1 MIIYE
6 DESLV
11 IPVGL
16 GNNSTDVSKTL
27 QEKNVTITENTT
39 TQVTPDSNYIGLSRV
54 VITTDIPTGVNN
66 QEKSETVHAN
76 TSMTIYPDSGYTGLS
91 RVNVTAKADLQD
103 KFAKI
108 SQGGVTNITYD
119 EGFDGLNSVEVFV
132 DVPLGKIEFD
142 SSTNAQRVVTDSS
155 GYCDITVNPYTV
167 KDIYVDSSTSPQ
179 VIRPTDTDAF
189 NNIYINKLSLDPLNI
204 NPSKSMQVF
213 QGAYDFVQVH
223 PVTSSIDS
231 NIVPRNIRKDVSIL
245 GVKGTLE
252 SVGDIEELTVDS
264 STSTQVYTPSQGYI
278 GFSKVTVEPY
288 VLDSK
293 TIDSSTVRQIV
304 TSDEDGLSSVTVEPY
319 VLDSKTVK
327 SSTDRQIVTSNEDG
341 LSSVTVEPYALDSKT
356 IDSSTVRQIVTSDK
370 DGLSSVTV
378 DPYTLESRTV
388 DAGTEDKIVT
398 PTRADALSSVKVNK
412 VTSNIDSNI
421 IPENIRKDTTI
432 LGVTGTFE
440 GSGNCIPGVPYIE
453 SVDDNDGV
461 MIYLGIGTVQE
472 YTTQVRLSCE
482 FYVPYTGT
490 FSQFETSKPARTTK
504 GIVGLAGINNNTSYL
519 WDSAYGI
526 GVGRNTDAGTGPT
539 HIYMF
544 GGSDN
549 GTSKCSR
556 VNIDRVDYDKN
567 WIDRNIV
574 GVAYGGTVTISP
586 NFTSSMGVINYSYL
600 FTYTPS
606 PETVDIGT
614 VPNSGEWAVFGWN
627 AESHNTLSTAPIGTR
642 IYELHINLNNTRISR
657 NVQYDFY
664 PVKVGNYG
672 GLAKYQDGV
681 FIENL
686 LASNPASVIYG
697 TQTTSKK

>member
-16 GNNSTDVSKTL
+16 GNNYTDDSKIL

-39 TQVTPDSNYIGLSRV
+39 TQVTPDNNYIGLSRV
-54 VITTDIPTGVNN
+54 IITTDIPTGVNN

-119 EGFDGLNSVEVFV
+119 EGFDGLKSVEVFV

-231 NIVPRNIRKDVSIL
+231 NIVPKNIRKDVSIL

-304 TSDEDGLSSVTVEPY
+304 TS
-319 VLDSKTVK
+319 
-327 SSTDRQIVTSNEDG
+327 NEDG
-341 LSSVTVEPYALDSKT
+341 LSSVTVEPY
-356 IDSSTVRQIVTSDK
+356 
-370 DGLSSVTV
+370 
-378 DPYTLESRTV
+378 TLESRTV
-388 DAGTEDKIVT
+388 DAEVTDKIVT

-440 GSGNCIPGVPYIE
+440 GSGICIPGVPYIE
-453 SVDDNDGV
+453 SVDDTDGV
-461 MIYLGIGTVQE
+461 MIYLGIGTVPE
-472 YTTQVRLSCE
+472 YTTKVRLLCE
-482 FYVPYTGT
+482 FYVPDAGT
-490 FSQFETSKPARTTK
+490 FKAFSTDTPATTTK
-504 GIVGLAGINNNTSYL
+504 GIVGLAGVNYTGSS
-519 WDSAYGI
+519 WDSTYGI
-526 GVGRNTDAGTGPT
+526 GVGRTTAGAGPT

-549 GTSKCSR
+549 GTSKYSR
-556 VNIDRVDYDKN
+556 ANIENNKK
-567 WIDRNIV
+567 WIYRNIV
-574 GVAYGGTVTISP
+574 SADYGGDVAK
-586 NFTSSMGVINYSYL
+586 FGQSMGIISESHL
-600 FTYTPS
+600 FIRTPS
-606 PETVDIGT
+606 PSVNDLGT

-627 AESHNTLSTAPIGTR
+627 AGTHDTLNTAPIGTR
-642 IYELHINLNNTRISR
+642 IY
-657 NVQYDFY
+657 
-664 PVKVGNYG
+664 
-672 GLAKYQDGV
+672 
-681 FIENL
+681 
-686 LASNPASVIYG
+686 
-697 TQTTSKK
+697 

>member
-16 GNNSTDVSKTL
+16 GNNSTDDSKRL
-27 QEKNVTITENTT
+27 QTKNVTITENTT

-54 VITTDIPTGVNN
+54 SITTDIPTEVNN

-76 TSMTIYPDSGYTGLS
+76 TTRTIYPDSGYTGLS

-142 SSTNAQRVVTDSS
+142 SSTNAQKVATDSS

-167 KDIYVDSSTSPQ
+167 KDVYVDSSTSPQ

-189 NNIYINKLSLDPLNI
+189 NNIYINQLSLDPLTI

-223 PVTSSIDS
+223 PVTSSIDN

-264 STSTQVYTPSQGYI
+264 STSTQVYTPSEGSV

-288 VLDSK
+288 TLDSK

-319 VLDSKTVK
+319 
-327 SSTDRQIVTSNEDG
+327 
-341 LSSVTVEPYALDSKT
+341 
-356 IDSSTVRQIVTSDK
+356 
-370 DGLSSVTV
+370 
-378 DPYTLESRTV
+378 TLESRTV
-388 DAGTEDKIVT
+388 DAEVTDKIVT

-453 SVDDNDGV
+453 SVNDTDGA
-461 MIYLGIGTVQE
+461 MIYLGIGTVPE
-472 YTTQVRLSCE
+472 YTTKVQLECE
-482 FYVPYTGT
+482 FYLSGAGEFNA
-490 FSQFETSKPARTTK
+490 FSADMPATTTK
-504 GIVGLAGINNNTSYL
+504 GIVGLAGVNYTGSS
-519 WDSAYGI
+519 WDSTYGI
-526 GVGRNTDAGTGPT
+526 GVGRDTDTGTGPT

-549 GTSKCSR
+549 GTSKYSK
-556 VNIDRVDYDKN
+556 VKIDRVDYDKN

-606 PETVDIGT
+606 PVTVDIGT
-614 VPNSGEWAVFGWN
+614 VPHSGEWAVFGWN

-657 NVQYDFY
+657 SVQYDFY

-686 LASNPASVIYG
+686 LASTPASVIYG
-697 TQTTSKK
+697 TQTTSRK

>member
-16 GNNSTDVSKTL
+16 GNNSTDDSKIL

-54 VITTDIPTGVNN
+54 VITTDIHTGVNN

-231 NIVPRNIRKDVSIL
+231 NIVPENIRKDTTIL
-245 GVKGTLE
+245 GVRGTLE
-252 SVGDIEELTVDS
+252 SAGDMEELAVDS

-319 VLDSKTVK
+319 
-327 SSTDRQIVTSNEDG
+327 
-341 LSSVTVEPYALDSKT
+341 
-356 IDSSTVRQIVTSDK
+356 
-370 DGLSSVTV
+370 
-378 DPYTLESRTV
+378 TLESRTV

-398 PTRADALSSVKVNK
+398 PTIADALSSVKVNK

-421 IPENIRKDTTI
+421 VPENIRKDTTI
-432 LGVTGTFE
+432 LGVTGTLEAIGKTEELIVDSSTSTQVYTPQEGNVGFSKVTVNGYTANYASLFE
-440 GSGNCIPGVPYIE
+440 QVDANTPYVNLYAGNLMGLKTVGTFAFSGHRYRNITLPNTVIALSEHSFHDGNYESIDMSNINTYKFPNYSIKSSVITSSIVKSITFPNKMNILKNDNLWFAVDECRIDTIDLRNCINLRKM
-453 SVDDNDGV
+453 S
-461 MIYLGIGTVQE
+461 
-472 YTTQVRLSCE
+472 RL
-482 FYVPYTGT
+482 
-490 FSQFETSKPARTTK
+490 
-504 GIVGLAGINNNTSYL
+504 INNSNVKT
-519 WDSAYGI
+519 
-526 GVGRNTDAGTGPT
+526 
-539 HIYMF
+539 IY
-544 GGSDN
+544 
-549 GTSKCSR
+549 
-556 VNIDRVDYDKN
+556 I
-567 WIDRNIV
+567 
-574 GVAYGGTVTISP
+574 
-586 NFTSSMGVINYSYL
+586 
-600 FTYTPS
+600 
-606 PETVDIGT
+606 
-614 VPNSGEWAVFGWN
+614 
-627 AESHNTLSTAPIGTR
+627 
-642 IYELHINLNNTRISR
+642 
-657 NVQYDFY
+657 
-664 PVKVGNYG
+664 
-672 GLAKYQDGV
+672 
-681 FIENL
+681 
-686 LASNPASVIYG
+686 PASVTDIDYLAYDCTELTDIYCYAADPPRVSSLVINIG
-697 TQTTSKK
+697 TGGVLHVPSGSKERYERSDWMSKGMQYSLGRYGWTVVEDL

>member
-16 GNNSTDVSKTL
+16 GNNSTDDSKRL
-27 QEKNVTITENTT
+27 QTKNVTITENTT

-54 VITTDIPTGVNN
+54 SITTDIPTEIHN
-66 QEKSETVHAN
+66 QQKDEVVHAN
-76 TSMTIYPDSGYTGLS
+76 TTRTIYPDSGYTGLS

-142 SSTNAQRVVTDSS
+142 SSTNAQKVVTDSS

-319 VLDSKTVK
+319 VLDSKT
-327 SSTDRQIVTSNEDG
+327 
-341 LSSVTVEPYALDSKT
+341 
-356 IDSSTVRQIVTSDK
+356 IDSSTVRQIVTSDE

-378 DPYTLESRTV
+378 EPYTLESRTV

-440 GSGNCIPGVPYIE
+440 GSGNCIPGIPYIE
-453 SVDDNDGV
+453 SVNDTDGV
-461 MIYLGIGTVQE
+461 MIYLGLGTFPE
-472 YTTQVRLSCE
+472 YTTKVQLECE
-482 FYVPYTGT
+482 FYLSGAGEFNA
-490 FSQFETSKPARTTK
+490 FSADMPATTTK
-504 GIVGLAGINNNTSYL
+504 GIVGLAGVNYTGSS
-519 WDSAYGI
+519 WDSTYGI
-526 GVGRNTDAGTGPT
+526 GVGRTTAGTGPT

-549 GTSKCSR
+549 GASKYSR
-556 VNIDRVDYDKN
+556 EKFNNNKN
-567 WIDRNIV
+567 WIHRNIV
-574 GVAYGGTVTISP
+574 GVDYGGDVAKFS
-586 NFTSSMGVINYSYL
+586 SSMGVITGSCL

-606 PETVDIGT
+606 PFTVDMGT
-614 VPNSGEWAVFGWN
+614 VPYSGEWAVFGWN
-627 AESHNTLSTAPIGTR
+627 AESITLSTAPIGTR
-642 IYELHINLNNTRISR
+642 IYELHIKIGS
-657 NVQYDFY
+657 NVYDFY

-697 TQTTSKK
+697 TQTTSRK

>member
-16 GNNSTDVSKTL
+16 GNNSTDDSKIL

-39 TQVTPDSNYIGLSRV
+39 TQVTPDNNYIGLSRV
-54 VITTDIPTGVNN
+54 SITTDIHTGVNN

-142 SSTNAQRVVTDSS
+142 SSTNAQRVATDSS

-245 GVKGTLE
+245 GVKGTLA

-304 TSDEDGLSSVTVEPY
+304 TS
-319 VLDSKTVK
+319 
-327 SSTDRQIVTSNEDG
+327 NEDG
-341 LSSVTVEPYALDSKT
+341 LSSVTVE
-356 IDSSTVRQIVTSDK
+356 
-370 DGLSSVTV
+370 
-378 DPYTLESRTV
+378 PYTLESRTV

-432 LGVTGTFE
+432 LGVTGTLE
-440 GSGNCIPGVPYIE
+440 AIGKTE
-453 SVDDNDGV
+453 ELTVDSS
-461 MIYLGIGTVQE
+461 TS
-472 YTTQVRLSCE
+472 TQV
-482 FYVPYTGT
+482 
-490 FSQFETSKPARTTK
+490 
-504 GIVGLAGINNNTSYL
+504 
-519 WDSAYGI
+519 
-526 GVGRNTDAGTGPT
+526 
-539 HIYMF
+539 
-544 GGSDN
+544 
-549 GTSKCSR
+549 
-556 VNIDRVDYDKN
+556 
-567 WIDRNIV
+567 
-574 GVAYGGTVTISP
+574 
-586 NFTSSMGVINYSYL
+586 
-600 FTYTPS
+600 YTPS
-606 PETVDIGT
+606 EGSAGFSKVTVNGYTNNYAAIFDDSIMGIDLT
-614 VPNSGEWAVFGWN
+614 
-627 AESHNTLSTAPIGTR
+627 AENLRGLKHVAKQAFITLSSYVSDMKYNNITLPDTVESVSYYICYRSNYNTVSLYDTNIINWPGPFEDAATAFPQFIGSTISSIVFPRKMRSFLRRSGYVIEECTIETIDLNPCQNLYNIDLLVQNSTVKSIIIPASCENIHNLAYTCTELADIYCYAPIPPQVFSLVYKIRKGGVLHVPSGSKER
-642 IYELHINLNNTRISR
+642 YEQSDWMIATKEYSLGHYAWTVVEDL
-657 NVQYDFY
+657 
-664 PVKVGNYG
+664 
-672 GLAKYQDGV
+672 
-681 FIENL
+681 
-686 LASNPASVIYG
+686 
-697 TQTTSKK
+697 

>member
-16 GNNSTDVSKTL
+16 GNNSTDDSKIL

-142 SSTNAQRVVTDSS
+142 SSTNAQKVVTDSS

-167 KDIYVDSSTSPQ
+167 KDVYIDSSTSPQ

-213 QGAYDFVQVH
+213 QGAYDFIQVH

-231 NIVPRNIRKDVSIL
+231 NIVPENIRKDTTIL
-245 GVKGTLE
+245 GVKGSLE
-252 SVGDIEELTVDS
+252 SAGDMEELAVDS
-264 STSTQVYTPSQGYI
+264 STSTQVYTPRQGYI
-278 GFSKVTVEPY
+278 GFSKVTVEPYALDSKTIDSSTVRQIVTSDKNGLSSVTVVPY

-304 TSDEDGLSSVTVEPY
+304 TSDEDGLSSVTVE
-319 VLDSKTVK
+319 
-327 SSTDRQIVTSNEDG
+327 
-341 LSSVTVEPYALDSKT
+341 
-356 IDSSTVRQIVTSDK
+356 
-370 DGLSSVTV
+370 
-378 DPYTLESRTV
+378 PYTLESRTV

-453 SVDDNDGV
+453 SVDGSEGV
-461 MIYLGIGTVQE
+461 MIYLGLGTVPE
-472 YTTQVRLSCE
+472 HTTKVQLECE
-482 FYVPYTGT
+482 FYLSGEGT
-490 FSQFETSKPARTTK
+490 FTPFSTDIPARTTK
-504 GIVGLAGINNNTSYL
+504 GIVGLAGINYTGSS
-519 WDSAYGI
+519 WDSTYGI
-526 GVGRNTDAGTGPT
+526 GVGRDTAGTGPT

-549 GTSKCSR
+549 GTSKYSIE
-556 VNIDRVDYDKN
+556 NFNNNKN
-567 WIDRNIV
+567 WIHRNIV
-574 GVAYGGTVTISP
+574 GVQYGGDVAK
-586 NFTSSMGVINYSYL
+586 FTSRMGVITGSYL
-600 FTYTPS
+600 FTYIPTPVN
-606 PETVDIGT
+606 PDMGT
-614 VPNSGEWAVFGWN
+614 VPYSGEWAVFGWN
-627 AESHNTLSTAPIGTR
+627 AESITLGTAPIGTR
-642 IYELHINLNNTRISR
+642 IYELHIYLGG
-657 NVQYDFY
+657 VQYDFY

-672 GLAKYQDGV
+672 GLAKYQNGV

-697 TQTTSKK
+697 TQTTSRK

>member
-16 GNNSTDVSKTL
+16 GSNSTDDSKKV

-142 SSTNAQRVVTDSS
+142 SSTNVQRVATDSS

-167 KDIYVDSSTSPQ
+167 KDVYIDSSTSPQ
-179 VIRPTDTDAF
+179 VITPTDTDAF
-189 NNIYINKLSLDPLNI
+189 NNIYINPLYLDSIDI
-204 NPSKSMQVF
+204 NPDKNMQVF
-213 QGAYDFVQVH
+213 QGAYDFIQVH

-231 NIVPRNIRKDVSIL
+231 NIVPKNIRKDVSIL

-264 STSTQVYTPSQGYI
+264 STSTQVYTPRQGYI
-278 GFSKVTVEPY
+278 GFSKVTVVPY

-319 VLDSKTVK
+319 
-327 SSTDRQIVTSNEDG
+327 
-341 LSSVTVEPYALDSKT
+341 
-356 IDSSTVRQIVTSDK
+356 
-370 DGLSSVTV
+370 
-378 DPYTLESRTV
+378 TLESRTV

-398 PTRADALSSVKVNK
+398 PTIADALSSVKVNK

-453 SVDDNDGV
+453 SVDDTTGV
-461 MIYLGIGTVQE
+461 MIYLGLGTVPE
-472 YTTQVRLSCE
+472 YTTKVNLLCE
-482 FYVPYTGT
+482 FYLSGAGRFNP
-490 FSQFETSKPARTTK
+490 FSTDMPARTTK
-504 GIVGLAGINNNTSYL
+504 GIVGLAGVNYTGSS
-519 WDSAYGI
+519 WDSTYGI
-526 GVGRNTDAGTGPT
+526 GVGTDTSSVGHTY
-539 HIYMF
+539 IYMF

-549 GTSKCSR
+549 GTSKYSR
-556 VNIDRVDYDKN
+556 EKFDNNKN
-567 WIDRNIV
+567 WIHRNIV
-574 GVAYGGTVTISP
+574 GVQYGGDVT
-586 NFTSSMGVINYSYL
+586 NFTSRMSVITDSYL

-606 PETVDIGT
+606 PLVVDMGT

-627 AESHNTLSTAPIGTR
+627 AGSHNTLSTAPIGTR
-642 IYELHINLNNTRISR
+642 IYELHIKIGS
-657 NVQYDFY
+657 NVYDFY

>member
-1 MIIYE
+1 MVIYE

-16 GNNSTDVSKTL
+16 GNNSIDDSKIL
-27 QEKNVTITENTT
+27 QTKNVTITENTT

-54 VITTDIPTGVNN
+54 VITTDIPSGVNN
-66 QEKSETVHAN
+66 QDKSETVHAN

-119 EGFDGLNSVEVFV
+119 EGFDGLKSVEVFV

-167 KDIYVDSSTSPQ
+167 KDVYVDSSTSPQ

-264 STSTQVYTPSQGYI
+264 STSAQVYTPSQGYI

-288 VLDSK
+288 
-293 TIDSSTVRQIV
+293 T
-304 TSDEDGLSSVTVEPY
+304 
-319 VLDSKTVK
+319 
-327 SSTDRQIVTSNEDG
+327 
-341 LSSVTVEPYALDSKT
+341 LDSKT

-378 DPYTLESRTV
+378 EPYTLEDRTV
-388 DAGTEDKIVT
+388 DAGIEDKIVT
-398 PTRADALSSVKVNK
+398 PMRADALSSVKVNK

-421 IPENIRKDTTI
+421 VPENIRKDTTI
-432 LGVTGTFE
+432 LGVTGTLEAIGKTEELIVDSSTSTQVYTPSEGSAGFSKVTVNGYTNNYAAIFDDSIMGIDLTAENLRGLKHVAKQAFITLSSYAPGMKYNNITLPDTVESVSSYICYRSNYNTVSLYDANIINWPGPFEEAAPGYPQFE
-440 GSGNCIPGVPYIE
+440 GSTISSIIFPKKMRSFRRRTAYVIDNCTIEVIDLTPCQNLYNIDLLVQNSTVKSIIIPASCENIHNLAYNCTQLT
-453 SVDDNDGV
+453 D
-461 MIYLGIGTVQE
+461 IYCYAEIPPEVFSLVYKIGT
-472 YTTQVRLSCE
+472 
-482 FYVPYTGT
+482 
-490 FSQFETSKPARTTK
+490 
-504 GIVGLAGINNNTSYL
+504 
-519 WDSAYGI
+519 I
-526 GVGRNTDAGTGPT
+526 GVLHVPS
-539 HIYMF
+539 
-544 GGSDN
+544 GSKERYEQS
-549 GTSKCSR
+549 GWMS
-556 VNIDRVDYDKN
+556 
-567 WIDRNIV
+567 
-574 GVAYGGTVTISP
+574 
-586 NFTSSMGVINYSYL
+586 TSSEYSLAHY
-600 FTYTPS
+600 S
-606 PETVDIGT
+606 WTVVED
-614 VPNSGEWAVFGWN
+614 
-627 AESHNTLSTAPIGTR
+627 L
-642 IYELHINLNNTRISR
+642 
-657 NVQYDFY
+657 
-664 PVKVGNYG
+664 
-672 GLAKYQDGV
+672 
-681 FIENL
+681 
-686 LASNPASVIYG
+686 
-697 TQTTSKK
+697 

>member
-16 GNNSTDVSKTL
+16 GNNSTDDSKRL
-27 QEKNVTITENTT
+27 QTKNVTITENTT

-54 VITTDIPTGVNN
+54 SITTDIPTGVNN

-76 TSMTIYPDSGYTGLS
+76 TTRTIYPDSGYTGLS
-91 RVNVTAKADLQD
+91 RVNVTAKSDLQD

-142 SSTNAQRVVTDSS
+142 SSTNAQRVATDSS

-231 NIVPRNIRKDVSIL
+231 NIVPKNIRKDVSIL

-288 VLDSK
+288 ALDSK

-304 TSDEDGLSSVTVEPY
+304 TSDEDGLFSVTVE
-319 VLDSKTVK
+319 
-327 SSTDRQIVTSNEDG
+327 
-341 LSSVTVEPYALDSKT
+341 
-356 IDSSTVRQIVTSDK
+356 
-370 DGLSSVTV
+370 
-378 DPYTLESRTV
+378 PYTLESRTV

-453 SVDDNDGV
+453 SVNDTDGV
-461 MIYLGIGTVQE
+461 MIYLGIGTVPE
-472 YTTQVRLSCE
+472 YTTKVQLECE
-482 FYVPYTGT
+482 FYLSGAGEFNA
-490 FSQFETSKPARTTK
+490 FSADMPARSTK
-504 GIVGLAGINNNTSYL
+504 GIVGLAGVNYTGSS
-519 WDSAYGI
+519 WDSTYGI
-526 GVGRNTDAGTGPT
+526 GVGRVDAGTGPT
-539 HIYMF
+539 YIYMF

-549 GTSKCSR
+549 GTSKYSR
-556 VNIDRVDYDKN
+556 EKFNNNKN
-567 WIDRNIV
+567 WIHRNIV
-574 GVAYGGTVTISP
+574 GVDYGGDVAKFS
-586 NFTSSMGVINYSYL
+586 SSMGVITGSCL

-606 PETVDIGT
+606 PFTVDMGT
-614 VPNSGEWAVFGWN
+614 VPYSGEWAVFGWN
-627 AESHNTLSTAPIGTR
+627 AESITLSTAPIGTR
-642 IYELHINLNNTRISR
+642 IYELHIKIGS
-657 NVQYDFY
+657 NVYDFY

-697 TQTTSKK
+697 TQTTSKKDV

>member
-16 GNNSTDVSKTL
+16 GNNSTDDSKRL
-27 QEKNVTITENTT
+27 QTKNVTITENTT

-76 TSMTIYPDSGYTGLS
+76 TSRTIYPDSGYTGLS

-142 SSTNAQRVVTDSS
+142 SSTNAQRVATDSS

-167 KDIYVDSSTSPQ
+167 KDVYIDSSTSPQ

-189 NNIYINKLSLDPLNI
+189 NNIYINPLSLDPLTI

-231 NIVPRNIRKDVSIL
+231 NIVPENIRKDTTIL

-252 SVGDIEELTVDS
+252 AIGEKEELTVDS
-264 STSTQVYTPSQGYI
+264 STSTQVYTPSEGSA

-293 TIDSSTVRQIV
+293 TVKSSTVRQIV

-319 VLDSKTVK
+319 
-327 SSTDRQIVTSNEDG
+327 
-341 LSSVTVEPYALDSKT
+341 
-356 IDSSTVRQIVTSDK
+356 
-370 DGLSSVTV
+370 
-378 DPYTLESRTV
+378 TLEAKTV
-388 DAGTEDKIVT
+388 DAGLEDKIVT

-421 IPENIRKDTTI
+421 VPENIRKDTTI
-432 LGVTGTFE
+432 LGVTGTLEAIGKTEELIVDSSTSTQVYTPQEGNVGFSKVTVNGYTANYASLFE
-440 GSGNCIPGVPYIE
+440 QVNANTPYVNLYVSNLMGLKTVGTYAFSGHRYRNITLPNTVIALSENSFYDGNYESINMSNINTYKFPNYSIKSSVITNSTVKSITFPNKMHILKDDGLWFIMNRCKIDTIDLRNCINLSKMSRLISYSNVKTIYI
-453 SVDDNDGV
+453 
-461 MIYLGIGTVQE
+461 
-472 YTTQVRLSCE
+472 
-482 FYVPYTGT
+482 
-490 FSQFETSKPARTTK
+490 
-504 GIVGLAGINNNTSYL
+504 
-519 WDSAYGI
+519 
-526 GVGRNTDAGTGPT
+526 
-539 HIYMF
+539 
-544 GGSDN
+544 
-549 GTSKCSR
+549 
-556 VNIDRVDYDKN
+556 
-567 WIDRNIV
+567 
-574 GVAYGGTVTISP
+574 
-586 NFTSSMGVINYSYL
+586 
-600 FTYTPS
+600 
-606 PETVDIGT
+606 
-614 VPNSGEWAVFGWN
+614 
-627 AESHNTLSTAPIGTR
+627 
-642 IYELHINLNNTRISR
+642 
-657 NVQYDFY
+657 
-664 PVKVGNYG
+664 
-672 GLAKYQDGV
+672 
-681 FIENL
+681 
-686 LASNPASVIYG
+686 PASVTVIDYLAYECEQLDAIYCYATTPPIVSSLVSNVKQGG
-697 TQTTSKK
+697 TLHVPKGSYDAYINSNWTSKLYGLGNYNWTVVEDL

>member
-16 GNNSTDVSKTL
+16 GNNSTDDSKRL
-27 QEKNVTITENTT
+27 QTKNVTITENTT

-54 VITTDIPTGVNN
+54 SITTDIPTEIHN
-66 QEKSETVHAN
+66 QQKDEVVHAN
-76 TSMTIYPDSGYTGLS
+76 TTRTIYPDSGYTGLS

-167 KDIYVDSSTSPQ
+167 KDVYIDSSTSPQ
-179 VIRPTDTDAF
+179 AIKPTDTDAF
-189 NNIYINKLSLDPLNI
+189 NNIYINPLSLDPLTI
-204 NPSKSMQVF
+204 NPSKSAQVF

-252 SVGDIEELTVDS
+252 SAGDMEELAVDS

-278 GFSKVTVEPY
+278 GFSKVTVEPYTLDSKTIDSSTVRQIVTSDEDGLSSVTVVPY

-319 VLDSKTVK
+319 
-327 SSTDRQIVTSNEDG
+327 
-341 LSSVTVEPYALDSKT
+341 
-356 IDSSTVRQIVTSDK
+356 
-370 DGLSSVTV
+370 
-378 DPYTLESRTV
+378 TLESRTV
-388 DAGTEDKIVT
+388 DAGVTDKIVT

-453 SVDDNDGV
+453 SVDDSKGV
-461 MIYLGIGTVQE
+461 MIYLGIGTVPE
-472 YTTQVRLSCE
+472 YTTKVQLLCE
-482 FYVPYTGT
+482 FYVPDAGT
-490 FSQFETSKPARTTK
+490 FKAFSTDTPARTTK
-504 GIVGLAGINNNTSYL
+504 GIVGLAGINNTGSS
-519 WDSAYGI
+519 WDSTYGI
-526 GVGRNTDAGTGPT
+526 GVGRDTDAGTGPT

-549 GTSKCSR
+549 GKSQFSND
-556 VNIDRVDYDKN
+556 NINNNKN
-567 WIDRNIV
+567 WIHRNIV
-574 GVAYGGTVTISP
+574 GVDYGGDVA
-586 NFTSSMGVINYSYL
+586 NFTSRMGVMTGSYL
-600 FTYTPS
+600 FTYRPL
-606 PETVDIGT
+606 PVIVEMGT

-627 AESHNTLSTAPIGTR
+627 AESVTLSKAPIGTR
-642 IYELHINLNNTRISR
+642 IYELHISLGG
-657 NVQYDFY
+657 VKYDFY

-697 TQTTSKK
+697 TQTTSKIDV

>member
-16 GNNSTDVSKTL
+16 GNNSIDDSKLL
-27 QEKNVTITENTT
+27 QTKNVTITENTT

-54 VITTDIPTGVNN
+54 MITTDIPTGVNN

-142 SSTNAQRVVTDSS
+142 SSTNAQKVVTDSS

-189 NNIYINKLSLDPLNI
+189 NNIYINQLSLDPLTI

-223 PVTSSIDS
+223 PVTSSIDN
-231 NIVPRNIRKDVSIL
+231 NIVPKNIRKDVSIL

-264 STSTQVYTPSQGYI
+264 STSTQVYTPRQGYI

-304 TSDEDGLSSVTVEPY
+304 TSD
-319 VLDSKTVK
+319 
-327 SSTDRQIVTSNEDG
+327 
-341 LSSVTVEPYALDSKT
+341 
-356 IDSSTVRQIVTSDK
+356 K
-370 DGLSSVTV
+370 DGLSSVAV
-378 DPYTLESRTV
+378 EPYTLESRTV

-453 SVDDNDGV
+453 SVDDTDGV
-461 MIYLGIGTVQE
+461 MIYLGLGTVPE
-472 YTTQVRLSCE
+472 YTTKVQLECE
-482 FYVPYTGT
+482 FYLSGEGRFNA
-490 FSQFETSKPARTTK
+490 FSTDMPATTTK
-504 GIVGLAGINNNTSYL
+504 GLVGLAGVTYTGSS
-519 WDSAYGI
+519 WDSTYGI
-526 GVGRNTDAGTGPT
+526 GVGRVDAGTGRT
-539 HIYMF
+539 YRYMC
-544 GGSDN
+544 GGSEN
-549 GTSKCSR
+549 GTSKYSR
-556 VNIDRVDYDKN
+556 GKYNNNRIG
-567 WIDRNIV
+567 IHRNIV
-574 GVAYGGTVTISP
+574 GIDYGGDNAKFS
-586 NFTSSMGVINYSYL
+586 SSMGVITGSCL

-606 PETVDIGT
+606 PFIVDMGT

-627 AESHNTLSTAPIGTR
+627 DGTHNTLSTAPIGTR
-642 IYELHINLNNTRISR
+642 IYELHIKIGS
-657 NVQYDFY
+657 NVYDFY
-664 PVKVGNYG
+664 PVKAGNYG

>member
-16 GNNSTDVSKTL
+16 GNNSTDDSKSL

-54 VITTDIPTGVNN
+54 SITTDIHTGVNN

-119 EGFDGLNSVEVFV
+119 EGFDGLKSVEVFV

-189 NNIYINKLSLDPLNI
+189 NNIYINQLSLDPLNI

-231 NIVPRNIRKDVSIL
+231 NIVPKNIRKDVSIL

-252 SVGDIEELTVDS
+252 SAGDMEELVVDS

-278 GFSKVTVEPY
+278 GFSKVTVDPY
-288 VLDSK
+288 
-293 TIDSSTVRQIV
+293 T
-304 TSDEDGLSSVTVEPY
+304 
-319 VLDSKTVK
+319 
-327 SSTDRQIVTSNEDG
+327 
-341 LSSVTVEPYALDSKT
+341 LDSKT

-378 DPYTLESRTV
+378 VPYVLDSKTIDSSTVRQIVTSDKDGLSSVTVEPYTLESVTV
-388 DAGTEDKIVT
+388 DPGLEDKIVT

-432 LGVTGTFE
+432 LGVTGTLAAIGKTEELIVDSSTSTQVYTPEE
-440 GSGNCIPGVPYIE
+440 GNVGFSKVTVNGYTNNYAAIFDDSIVGIDLTAENLRGLKHVAKQAFISLSSYAPNMKYNNITLPDTVE
-453 SVDDNDGV
+453 SVSYYICYRSN
-461 MIYLGIGTVQE
+461 YNTVSLYDTNIINWPGPFE
-472 YTTQVRLSCE
+472 E
-482 FYVPYTGT
+482 AATGYP
-490 FSQFETSKPARTTK
+490 QFTGSTISS
-504 GIVGLAGINNNTSYL
+504 IVFPRKMRSFLRR
-519 WDSAYGI
+519 SAYVI
-526 GVGRNTDAGTGPT
+526 DDCTIEVIDLNPCQNL
-539 HIYMF
+539 Y
-544 GGSDN
+544 
-549 GTSKCSR
+549 
-556 VNIDRVDYDKN
+556 NIDFLVQN
-567 WIDRNIV
+567 S
-574 GVAYGGTVTISP
+574 TVKSIIIPASC
-586 NFTSSMGVINYSYL
+586 
-600 FTYTPS
+600 
-606 PETVDIGT
+606 
-614 VPNSGEWAVFGWN
+614 GE
-627 AESHNTLSTAPIGTR
+627 IR
-642 IYELHINLNNTRISR
+642 Y
-657 NVQYDFY
+657 
-664 PVKVGNYG
+664 
-672 GLAKYQDGV
+672 
-681 FIENL
+681 
-686 LASNPASVIYG
+686 LASNCTQLTDIYCHATTPPRVSVLVYKIGTYG
-697 TQTTSKK
+697 VLHVPSGSKERYKQSGWMSTSSEYSLAHYNWAVVEDL